1 MLLDWLPISLT
12 ILFYLGISCFFLVVA
27 FLSIMCL
34 ITIVYDKIV
43 KVDRAIKIHNSLRI
57 TCKFDKIIGTLF
69 YNNLSAN
76 DINEFISYRL
86 V

>member
-43 KVDRAIKIHNSLRI
+43 KVDRAIKIHNSPRI